1 MQSPIHRSSC
11 LRRQLSWS
19 RGDGLLSGRGAVKSS
34 RGEGADSQMIEVET
48 ATSNVPFF
56 ILAWRK
62 TITPRPAGSL
72 SYPATIPAMNHV
84 PKSCT
89 PRSAQKLP
97 QLPGNCNGHGA
108 GQLKYIIKKLTHNAS
123 VAACLHST
131 GRIWYQFLKNQK
143 VHLQSPSAAK
153 RERERLGGSP
163 QIYTNFLSNHGTKYQ
178 FAHD

>member
-1 MQSPIHRSSC
+1 MASCPVGGLWSPPGVRVRTLKWSK
-11 LRRQLSWS
+11 LRRL
-19 RGDGLLSGRGAVKSS
+19 
-34 RGEGADSQMIEVET
+34 

-108 GQLKYIIKKLTHNAS
+108 GQLKYIIKKTHFGPKLRAS
-123 VAACLHST
+123 SIVDGLL
-131 GRIWYQFLKNQK
+131 FEKLF
-143 VHLQSPSAAK
+143 
-153 RERERLGGSP
+153 RLP
-163 QIYTNFLSNHGTKYQ
+163 PTLLVFEFMIIIMIIFVLALLLLSLLLLLLLLLL
-178 FAHD
+178 